1 MPADQPPT
9 FENLFAAIGKK
20 LDSDSELRELICQAL
35 VLFSTR
41 SQIAPAEESEPSEDA
56 TLEEEATIQTVD
68 LEAPATQAP
77 VAPPAS
83 LTDLTSLVKQFLPS
97 PPAQPA
103 IASTSRPGGPAPFA
117 TIKARLT
124 IKQAAIEQAKERAEA
139 KERGENV
146 HSTGQ
151 WFSDLISKA
160 KALPNCYLWMCHPRH
175 DAVSPR
181 IWHQMGTC
189 FHVLSRALNLAEEV
203 QRIEVNHS
211 ILESTL
217 LLLAEAQSTVRTAC
231 SSFDFDADQVDIY
244 LHLLEWSAA
253 EQLYIGRFMK
263 ADDRADPANSQDLLR
278 RIDKLDSEVASIN
291 AARLARTKLMGK
303 IRYEAKMLSNHP
315 TAAEDTWTKIINSVD
330 QLISDGLPA
339 SNADLRSILIGHLDD
354 LPESFDLPEGF
365 KKFLTAADSYLA
377 NQQPEATQVE
387 LIPTAEVQKV
397 SAFLKGAEIVIIGGD
412 CRHESKRALIRAF
425 GLSDLN
431 WIETRPHET
440 TSQFESAIARSDVKL
455 VLLAI
460 RWSSHS
466 YGDVKKFCD
475 KYDKK
480 LVRLPRGYGVNQVA
494 AEICNQCS
502 EEFGY

>member
-20 LDSDSELRELICQAL
+20 LDSDPELKELICQAL
-35 VLFSTR
+35 ALFSIR
-41 SQIAPAEESEPSEDA
+41 VQIAPVEESEPSEDA
-56 TLEEEATIQTVD
+56 TREEEATFQTVD
-68 LEAPATQAP
+68 LEAPATQTP

-83 LTDLTSLVKQFLPS
+83 ITDLTSLVKQFLPS
-97 PPAQPA
+97 LPAQPVVTP
-103 IASTSRPGGPAPFA
+103 TSRPGGPAPFA
-117 TIKARLT
+117 TIKARLK

-151 WFSDLISKA
+151 WYSDLISKA

-175 DAVSPR
+175 DAVSLKT
-181 IWHQMGTC
+181 WHQMGTC
-189 FHVLSRALNLAEEV
+189 FQVLSRALNLAEEV

-217 LLLAEAQSTVRTAC
+217 LLLAEAQSVVRTAC
-231 SSFDFDADQVDIY
+231 MSFDFEDADQVDVY
-244 LHLLEWSAA
+244 LHLLDWSAA

-263 ADDRADPANSQDLLR
+263 ADDRADPANSQDLLS
-278 RIDKLDSEVASIN
+278 RIDKVDREVGSIN
-291 AARLARTKLMGK
+291 AARQARTKLLSK

-315 TAAEDTWTKIINSVD
+315 TATEGNWTKIITSVD
-330 QLISDGLPA
+330 HLISDGLPP

-354 LPESFDLPEGF
+354 LPESLELPEGF

-377 NQQPEATQVE
+377 NQQPEATKVE
-387 LIPTAEVQKV
+387 LMPTAEVQKV
-397 SAFLKGAEIVIIGGD
+397 SAFLKDAEIVIIGGD
-412 CRHESKRALIRAF
+412 CRHESKHTLMRAF

-440 TSQFESAIARSDVKL
+440 TSQFESAIARSEVKL
-455 VLLAI
+455 VVLAI

-475 KYDKK
+475 KYRKK

-502 EEFGY
+502 EEFT